1 MGHILRAG
9 GQQVIDLSLGE
20 PIHKRDGH
28 ISEEQQALA
37 GIGVGDVGELVL
49 GNAQLLGE
57 DRPVTLG
64 LRQQDQKI
72 RVVQNVGDGRA
83 CQQVFHI
90 LREGAGDAAL
100 FAEHLPHGHK
110 VAGGEFVPQQDFF
123 NYNRINMALSSNTK
137 FDEHLRSLFGEARTA
152 KLKYE
157 LENRPPEQREP
168 IVLNALID
176 ALREN
181 RSNYVLPF
189 KFYGAEKLRTSHF
202 IIFSMSRRTTWANS
216 FC

>member
-28 ISEEQQALA
+28 ISIEQQPLA

-64 LRQQDQKI
+64 PRQQDQKI

-152 KLKYE
+152 KLKHE

>member
-1 MGHILRAG
+1 MCIRDSKG
-9 GQQVIDLSLGE
+9 
-20 PIHKRDGH
+20 DGH
-28 ISEEQQALA
+28 IAIEQQALA

-49 GNAQLLGE
+49 RNAELLCQNC
-57 DRPVTLG
+57 PVTLG
-64 LRQQDQKI
+64 LGQQDHKI
-72 RVVQNVGDGRA
+72 RVVQNGLNLPASQKVFDVLRQGR
-83 CQQVFHI
+83 
-90 LREGAGDAAL
+90 GYTAL
-100 FAEHLPHGHK
+100 FAEHFPHGHK

-152 KLKYE
+152 KLKHE

>member
-1 MGHILRAG
+1 MCGSTLNCFAQR
-9 GQQVIDLSLGE
+9 
-20 PIHKRDGH
+20 PIW
-28 ISEEQQALA
+28 
-37 GIGVGDVGELVL
+37 
-49 GNAQLLGE
+49 AQ
-57 DRPVTLG
+57 
-64 LRQQDQKI
+64 
-72 RVVQNVGDGRA
+72 
-83 CQQVFHI
+83 FHI

-100 FAEHLPHGHK
+100 FAEHLTHSHK

-152 KLKYE
+152 KLKHE